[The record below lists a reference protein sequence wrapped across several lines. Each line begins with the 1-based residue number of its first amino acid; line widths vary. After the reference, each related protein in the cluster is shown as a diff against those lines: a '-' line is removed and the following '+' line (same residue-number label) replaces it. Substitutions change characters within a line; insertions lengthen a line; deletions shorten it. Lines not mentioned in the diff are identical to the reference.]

1 MSCQA
6 CSTRMSEVPR
16 AGRLNTLRQL
26 LDEARYVSQ
35 AELIDALSREGI
47 TVSQGTLSRDLLE
60 LGAVRQRS
68 AQGALVYA
76 SAAGDRSGAALEKL
90 AQLCSE
96 LLQSI
101 RHANTQILIKT
112 PPGAAQ
118 YLAAYVDAASLDG
131 VLGSI
136 AGDDT
141 VLVIATG
148 ERDARRVVATISEM
162 TKTGKPVKGA

>member
-1 MSCQA
+1 MP
-6 CSTRMSEVPR
+6 EVPR
-16 AGRLNTLRQL
+16 AGRLNVLRQL
-26 LDEARYVSQ
+26 LAETRYVSQ
-35 AELIDALSREGI
+35 AELIEALGREGI

-68 AQGALVYA
+68 ATGALVYA
-76 SAAGDRSGAALEKL
+76 SPTDDHGALEKL
-90 AQLCSE
+90 AILCQE

-101 RHANTQILIKT
+101 RYAGTQILVRT

-118 YLAAYVDAASLDG
+118 YFASYLDASALRG

-141 VLVIATG
+141 VLVIAT
-148 ERDARRVVATISEM
+148 DDDAARRTVAEISEM
-162 TKTGKPVKGA
+162 TRTGKPAKDEQ